1 MAGRVQGK
9 VAIITGGA
17 SGIGRATAATL
28 VREGASVALADID
41 PDGVQRVAE
50 EITAAAGDAI
60 GMQADASDKAAV
72 ERVVARAAER
82 FGGVDI
88 LVNCAAIA
96 GSGAID
102 DVTEEQ
108 WDRILAVNLKGV
120 MFFCQAVLPHLRR
133 RGGGV
138 IVNFS
143 SGSGFRPSG
152 RSLAYGASKA
162 AVAHVSRSLAYDLG
176 TENIRVNTIAPG
188 LTDTPMTRATFK
200 SDDAM
205 REAATD
211 SILKT
216 AMGVYLE
223 PSDQANAVLFLVSD
237 EARHITGQTLHVNAG
252 SWLS

>member
-28 VREGASVALADID
+28 AREGASVALADLNA
-41 PDGVQRVAE
+41 DGVQSVVKELEASGS
-50 EITAAAGDAI
+50 AAI
-60 GMQADASDKAAV
+60 GVQADVADKTSV
-72 ERVVARAAER
+72 ERCVAQTVER
-82 FGGVDI
+82 FGGIDI
-88 LVNCAAIA
+88 LVNCAAIGG
-96 GSGAID
+96 GSSID
-102 DVTEEQ
+102 DVTEEL
-108 WDRILAVNLKGV
+108 WDRVLAVNLKGT
-120 MFFCQAVLPHLRR
+120 MFFCQAVLPHMRQ

-138 IVNFS
+138 IINFS
-143 SGSGFRPSG
+143 SGSGFRPAG

-176 TENIRVNTIAPG
+176 IENVRVNTIAPG
-188 LTDTPMTRATFK
+188 ITDTPMTRAVYK
-200 SDDAM
+200 NDEALQQ
-205 REAATD
+205 AATD

-223 PSDQANAVLFLVSD
+223 PEDQANAVLFLASD

>member
-17 SGIGRATAATL
+17 SGIGRATALTL
-28 VREGASVALADID
+28 AREGAAVALADLD
-41 PDGVQRVAE
+41 ADGVQRVTE
-50 EITAAAGDAI
+50 EVAAAGADAI
-60 GMQADASDKAAV
+60 GLQADAADKASV
-72 ERVVARAAER
+72 ERAVARTVER
-82 FGGVDI
+82 FGGLDI

-96 GSGAID
+96 GGGSID

-120 MFFCQAVLPHLRR
+120 MFFCQAVLPHLRQ

-188 LTDTPMTRATFK
+188 LTDTPMTRASFK
-200 SDDAM
+200 SDEAM
-205 REAATD
+205 HEAATE

-223 PSDQANAVLFLVSD
+223 PGDQANAVLFLVSD
-237 EARHITGQTLHVNAG
+237 EARHITGRTLHVNAG